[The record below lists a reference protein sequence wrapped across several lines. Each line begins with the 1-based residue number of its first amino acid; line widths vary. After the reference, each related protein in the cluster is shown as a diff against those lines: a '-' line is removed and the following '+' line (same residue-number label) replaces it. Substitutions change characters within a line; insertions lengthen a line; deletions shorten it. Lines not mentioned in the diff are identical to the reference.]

1 MDNEQLHAPAR
12 DWQLDWGRLL
22 RTARQVAG
30 LSLGEL
36 SARTGLSKGYLSKLE
51 SGHETA
57 LNPSR
62 ATLAALARAL
72 PSFRSLAHTL
82 EPGGALAPLAFAAP
96 MVPEALLD
104 ANGEAV
110 DSPVRLGWREL
121 EVVVALMTLE
131 QAAIPQPITALIVA
145 RALGRRRADV
155 EPVLD
160 GLVAMGVLRRLP
172 PGRPGDVPRY
182 ARADDLER
190 RVGITRVGDALILA
204 AALLAQTPALPRLA
218 PARRPHSHGERG
230 AGTAHR
236 VIE

>member
-1 MDNEQLHAPAR
+1 MNDEDEQVHMPAR

-51 SGHETA
+51 SGHATA

-82 EPGGALAPLAFAAP
+82 EPSGALSPLAFAAP
-96 MVPEALLD
+96 VVPDVLVD
-104 ANGEAV
+104 AGGEAM

-121 EVVVALMTLE
+121 EVVVALLTLE
-131 QAAIPQPITALIVA
+131 RAAVPQPLTALLIA
-145 RALGRRRADV
+145 RALGRPRADV
-155 EPVLD
+155 QPVLD
-160 GLVAMGVLRRLP
+160 RLTAMGVLHRLP
-172 PGRPGDVPRY
+172 PMRAGDVPRY
-182 ARADDLER
+182 ARAGDFER
-190 RVGITRVGDALILA
+190 RVGIARVGDALILA
-204 AALLAQTPALPRLA
+204 AALLAQTPAPPRLA
-218 PARRPHSHGERG
+218 HSRTERE
-230 AGTAHR
+230 A
-236 VIE
+236 